1 MRLNLLSTA
10 ILTFYLMNAEAQRIH
25 RPEFNSSV
33 FIGISKE
40 SGKGSYSIRN
50 QTYELSVTG
59 QKNEKYHGVLMP
71 TSVTGD
77 FILSGSIEPTT
88 NGNAG
93 LAVLDQNGALKIS
106 GLRNAD
112 GTVIY
117 FDHSNQKVTR
127 GTKSNFEL
135 MYLERNGDRFILKAS
150 SKHEPLQTIGEW
162 FLQDFP
168 KTCSVGLWLE
178 ASVDDAKSTFTN
190 VRLDQPVP
198 YDYNGEESGHL
209 GSRLE
214 VMDISTGERTIIF
227 ESDERFE
234 APNFMPDGKNLLFN
248 WNGLL
253 YTIGINGGEPKL
265 FSTGFANRNNNDH
278 GISFDGKLLALS
290 HHRDGLPGGGSTVYV
305 MPLTG
310 GEPKLVTELTPSYW
324 HGWNPNNREVVYVAQ
339 RNGNTRYQLYKKDI
353 NGGPEIALTNFD
365 KGHVDGPEYSPDGA
379 YIYYN
384 GSQTGTMQLWRMDP
398 QGNNPEQLT
407 FDELNNWFPHV
418 SPNGKWIAYLSFP
431 PDIHP
436 DDHPAYKKVQL
447 RLMPAHGGSP
457 RVLTNLYGG
466 QGTINVP
473 SWSPDNRYIAFVSNS
488 SKKK

>member
-1 MRLNLLSTA
+1 MRFILLPTT
-10 ILTFYLMNAEAQRIH
+10 ILTLFLMNTEAQRIH
-25 RPEFNSSV
+25 RPEFSTSIHV
-33 FIGISKE
+33 GIPKE
-40 SGKGSYSIRN
+40 SGRGSYSIES
-50 QTYELSVTG
+50 QSYTLSVTSR
-59 QKNEKYHGVLMP
+59 KNEKGHGLLMP
-71 TSVTGD
+71 ASVTGD
-77 FILSGSIEPTT
+77 FIVSGRIEPTS

-93 LAVLDQNGALKIS
+93 FAIVDQQGALKIS
-106 GLRNAD
+106 GLRNEN
-112 GTVIY
+112 GTVG
-117 FDHSNQKVTR
+117 FVDHANQKIIR
-127 GTKSNFEL
+127 GTKSNYETL
-135 MYLERNGDRFILKAS
+135 YLERTGERLILKAS
-150 SKHEPLQTIGEW
+150 GKHEPLQTIGEW
-162 FLQDFP
+162 ILKDLP

-178 ASVDDAKSTFTN
+178 SSIADTKAIFTN

-214 VMDISTGERTIIF
+214 VMDVRTGERTIIF
-227 ESDERFE
+227 ESSERFE
-234 APNFMPDGKNLLFN
+234 APNFMPDGKSLLFN

-253 YTIGINGGEPKL
+253 YTIGIDGGEPQP
-265 FSTGFANRNNNDH
+265 FPTGFANRNNNDH

-290 HHRDGLPGGGSTVYV
+290 HHREGLPGGGSTVYV
-305 MPLTG
+305 MPLSG

-339 RNGNTRYQLYKKDI
+339 RNGSSRYQLYKKDI
-353 NGGPEIALTNFD
+353 NGGPEVALTNFD

-384 GSQTGTMQLWRMDP
+384 GSQSGTMQLWRMDP
-398 QGNNPEQLT
+398 LGQNPEQLT
-407 FDELNNWFPHV
+407 FDELNNWFPHL
-418 SPNGKWIAYLSFP
+418 SPDGQWITYLAFP

-447 RLMPAHGGSP
+447 RLMPATGGAP
-457 RVLTNLYGG
+457 RVLANLYGG

-473 SWSPDNRYIAFVSNS
+473 SWSPDNRFFAFVSNS